1 MSEFVTLG
9 NIMVLKLLFQNSGS
23 ANKHDHVRRLNP
35 LVYPRCDQRM
45 TIVGLFL
52 DTLCDP
58 DA

>member
-23 ANKHDHVRRLNP
+23 ANKPDHVPRLNP
-35 LVYPRCDQRM
+35 LVYPHCDQRM

-52 DTLCDP
+52 DILCDP